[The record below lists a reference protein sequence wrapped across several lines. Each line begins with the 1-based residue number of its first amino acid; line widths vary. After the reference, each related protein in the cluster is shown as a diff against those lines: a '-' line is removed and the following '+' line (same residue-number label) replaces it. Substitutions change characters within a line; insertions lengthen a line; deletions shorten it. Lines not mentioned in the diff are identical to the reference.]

1 MRPDESVVR
10 AEGLTRRF
18 TGPDGRPRV
27 ALDRASLSVT
37 RGQLTALVGPDG
49 AGKTTL
55 MRMMAGLLAPDEG
68 SLHVLGLDVTRN
80 AQEVQDRIS
89 YMPQR
94 FGLYEDLSVQE
105 NLDLYADLHGVPQ
118 AVRRER
124 FARLMAMTDLARFTA
139 RPAGKLSG
147 GMKQK
152 LGLACTL
159 VRSPELLLLDEPSVG
174 VDPLSRRDLWEI
186 LLQLVRDEQLSVVVS
201 TAYMDEAERCAHV
214 HVMNAGQ
221 VLANGTPQALAQ
233 RAQGLAFVATPP
245 GGMVARMLQARL
257 LDAASAVVDAVPRGG
272 QVRFIPRPDVDEA
285 ALRPMLENVEVH
297 PRPAELED
305 AFMLMLRQHAE
316 AVGGQSSSEE
326 PPAAGVDRT
335 LHGSWNDALT
345 APAPAPAP
353 APDGQRPAAVTQQD
367 LTAAFLPLN
376 EGAGAS
382 RRDASGVSLQTS
394 AVLPVTDHAEPVIV
408 VRDLVRRFGDFTAVA
423 STSFEVRR
431 GEIFGLLGPN
441 GAGKTTTFRMLCGLL
456 PATSGSL
463 QVAGANL
470 RVAPARA
477 RARIGYVAQKFSL
490 YATLTVR
497 ENLAFYGAAYGLHG
511 RQLTERMDAMLQRFD
526 LDPEA
531 ASGLLP
537 AGYRQRLAMAA
548 GLIHAPDILFLDE
561 PTSGIDPLARRAFWR
576 TITALSAQGVT
587 IVITTHFMEEA
598 EYCDR
603 IAIQDAGR
611 MLALGTP
618 REVRTRAGGAG
629 SDMNAAFIAIV
640 ERGRSGGGS

>member
-18 TGPDGRPRV
+18 TGPDGRPLV
-27 ALDRASLSVT
+27 ALDRVSLSVT

-80 AQEVQDRIS
+80 AQAVQDRIS

-214 HVMNAGQ
+214 HVMNAGH

-233 RAQGLAFVATPP
+233 RAQGLTFVATPP
-245 GGMVARMLQARL
+245 GGMAARMLQARL

-272 QVRFIPRPDVDEA
+272 QVRFIRRPDVDEA
-285 ALRPMLENVEVH
+285 ALRPLLENVEVH

-316 AVGGQSSSEE
+316 AAGGQSSSKE
-326 PPAAGVDRT
+326 PPAAGADRT
-335 LHGSWNDALT
+335 LQGRRNNEPT
-345 APAPAPAP
+345 APA
-353 APDGQRPAAVTQQD
+353 AVE
-367 LTAAFLPLN
+367 A
-376 EGAGAS
+376 
-382 RRDASGVSLQTS
+382 
-394 AVLPVTDHAEPVIV
+394 HAEPVIV

-511 RQLTERMDAMLQRFD
+511 RQLAERMQAMLQRFD

-531 ASGLLP
+531 ESGLLP

-618 REVRTRAGGAG
+618 HEVRELAGGAG
-629 SDMNAAFIAIV
+629 SDMNEAFIAIV
-640 ERGRSGGGS
+640 EQGRREAVT

>member
-18 TGPDGRPRV
+18 TGPDGRPLV
-27 ALDRASLSVT
+27 ALDRVSLSVA

-55 MRMMAGLLAPDEG
+55 MRMMAGLLAPEEG

-118 AVRRER
+118 AVRREH

-201 TAYMDEAERCAHV
+201 TAYMDEAERCTHV
-214 HVMNAGQ
+214 HVMNAGH

-233 RAQGLAFVATPP
+233 RAQGLTFVATPP
-245 GGMVARMLQARL
+245 VGMAARMLQARL
-257 LDAASAVVDAVPRGG
+257 LDAVSTVVDAVPRGG
-272 QVRFIPRPDVDEA
+272 QVRFIRRPDVDEA
-285 ALRPMLENVEVH
+285 ALRPLLEDVEVH

-316 AVGGQSSSEE
+316 AAGGRSSSEG
-326 PPAAGVDRT
+326 PPAAGADRT
-335 LHGSWNDALT
+335 LHGQRNDEPT
-345 APAPAPAP
+345 APVA
-353 APDGQRPAAVTQQD
+353 
-367 LTAAFLPLN
+367 
-376 EGAGAS
+376 
-382 RRDASGVSLQTS
+382 
-394 AVLPVTDHAEPVIV
+394 DHAEPVIV

-490 YATLTVR
+490 YATLTVC

-511 RQLTERMDAMLQRFD
+511 RQLAERMQAMLQRFD

-531 ASGLLP
+531 ESGLLP

-618 REVRTRAGGAG
+618 HEVRELAGGAR
-629 SDMNAAFIAIV
+629 SDMNEAFIAIV
-640 ERGRSGGGS
+640 EQGRREAVT

>member
-1 MRPDESVVR
+1 MRADESVVR

-18 TGPDGRPRV
+18 TGPDGRPLV
-27 ALDRASLSVT
+27 ALDRVSLSVP

-68 SLHVLGLDVTRN
+68 SLHVLGLDVTRD
-80 AQEVQDRIS
+80 AQAVQDRIS

-214 HVMNAGQ
+214 HVMNAGH

-233 RAQGLAFVATPP
+233 RAQGLTFVATPP
-245 GGMVARMLQARL
+245 VGMAARMLQARL
-257 LDAASAVVDAVPRGG
+257 LDAASAAVDAVPRGG
-272 QVRFIPRPDVDEA
+272 QVRFIRRPDVDEA

-316 AVGGQSSSEE
+316 AAGGQSSSEGL
-326 PPAAGVDRT
+326 PAAGADRT
-335 LHGSWNDALT
+335 LQGRRNDEPT
-345 APAPAPAP
+345 APAA
-353 APDGQRPAAVTQQD
+353 
-367 LTAAFLPLN
+367 
-376 EGAGAS
+376 
-382 RRDASGVSLQTS
+382 
-394 AVLPVTDHAEPVIV
+394 VTDHAEPVIV

-511 RQLTERMDAMLQRFD
+511 RQLTERIEAMLQRFD
-526 LDPEA
+526 LDPA
-531 ASGLLP
+531 AESGLLP

-576 TITALSAQGVT
+576 TITVLSAQGVT

-618 REVRTRAGGAG
+618 RDVRTQAGEAG

-640 ERGRSGGGS
+640 ERGRREAVT

>member
-1 MRPDESVVR
+1 MRADESVVR

-27 ALDRASLSVT
+27 ALDRVSLSVT

-68 SLHVLGLDVTRN
+68 SLHVLGRDVARN
-80 AQEVQDRIS
+80 AQEVPDRIS

-124 FARLMAMTDLARFTA
+124 FARLMAMTDLARFMA
-139 RPAGKLSG
+139 RPAGRLSG

-214 HVMNAGQ
+214 HVMNAGH

-233 RAQGLAFVATPP
+233 RAQGLTFVATPP
-245 GGMVARMLQARL
+245 GGMAARMLQARL

-272 QVRFIPRPDVDEA
+272 QVRFIRRPDVDEA
-285 ALRPMLENVEVH
+285 ALRPLLENVEVH

-316 AVGGQSSSEE
+316 AIVGQSSSEE
-326 PPAAGVDRT
+326 PPAAGTDRT
-335 LHGSWNDALT
+335 LQGRRNDEPT
-345 APAPAPAP
+345 APA
-353 APDGQRPAAVTQQD
+353 AVE
-367 LTAAFLPLN
+367 AN
-376 EGAGAS
+376 
-382 RRDASGVSLQTS
+382 
-394 AVLPVTDHAEPVIV
+394 AEPVIV

-511 RQLTERMDAMLQRFD
+511 RQLTERIEAMLQRFD

-618 REVRTRAGGAG
+618 HEVRTQAGEAG

-640 ERGRSGGGS
+640 EQGRREAVT

>member
-1 MRPDESVVR
+1 MRPDEFVVR

-27 ALDRASLSVT
+27 ALDRVSLSVT

-68 SLHVLGLDVTRN
+68 SLRVLGLDVTRD
-80 AQEVQDRIS
+80 AQAVQDRIS

-233 RAQGLAFVATPP
+233 RAQGLTFVATPP
-245 GGMVARMLQARL
+245 DGMAARMLQARL
-257 LDAASAVVDAVPRGG
+257 LDAVSVVVDAVPRGG
-272 QVRFIPRPDVDEA
+272 QVRFIRRPDVDEE
-285 ALRPMLENVEVH
+285 ALQPLLENAEVH

-316 AVGGQSSSEE
+316 EAGGQSSSEGL
-326 PPAAGVDRT
+326 PAAGTDRT
-335 LHGSWNDALT
+335 LQGRRNSEPT
-345 APAPAPAP
+345 
-353 APDGQRPAAVTQQD
+353 APDGQRPSAVTQQD
-367 LTAAFLPLN
+367 RTVAVPPLN

-382 RRDASGVSLQTS
+382 RRDASGVSLQS

-497 ENLAFYGAAYGLHG
+497 ENLAFYGAADGLHG
-511 RQLTERMDAMLQRFD
+511 RQLTERIEAMLQRFD

-531 ASGLLP
+531 ESGLLP
-537 AGYRQRLAMAA
+537 AGYRQRLAMAT

-618 REVRTRAGGAG
+618 HEVRAQAGEAG

-640 ERGRSGGGS
+640 ERGRGGGGS

>member
-1 MRPDESVVR
+1 M
-10 AEGLTRRF
+10 
-18 TGPDGRPRV
+18 
-27 ALDRASLSVT
+27 ALDRVSLSVP

-68 SLHVLGLDVTRN
+68 SLHVLGLDVTRD
-80 AQEVQDRIS
+80 AQAVQDRIS

-201 TAYMDEAERCAHV
+201 TAYMDEAERCTHV
-214 HVMNAGQ
+214 HVMNAGH

-233 RAQGLAFVATPP
+233 RAQGLTFVATPP
-245 GGMVARMLQARL
+245 VGMAARMLQARL
-257 LDAASAVVDAVPRGG
+257 LDAASAAVDAVPRGG
-272 QVRFIPRPDVDEA
+272 QVRFIRRPDVDEA

-316 AVGGQSSSEE
+316 AAGGQSSSEGL
-326 PPAAGVDRT
+326 PAAGADRT
-335 LHGSWNDALT
+335 LQGRRNDEPT
-345 APAPAPAP
+345 APAA
-353 APDGQRPAAVTQQD
+353 
-367 LTAAFLPLN
+367 
-376 EGAGAS
+376 
-382 RRDASGVSLQTS
+382 
-394 AVLPVTDHAEPVIV
+394 VTDHAEPVIV

-511 RQLTERMDAMLQRFD
+511 RQLTERIEAMLQRFD
-526 LDPEA
+526 LDPA
-531 ASGLLP
+531 AESGLLP

-576 TITALSAQGVT
+576 TITVLSAQGVT

-618 REVRTRAGGAG
+618 RDVRTQAGEAG

-640 ERGRSGGGS
+640 ERGRREAVT

>member
-18 TGPDGRPRV
+18 TGPDGRPLV
-27 ALDRASLSVT
+27 ALDRVSLSVP

-80 AQEVQDRIS
+80 AQAVQDRIS

-214 HVMNAGQ
+214 HVMNAGH

-233 RAQGLAFVATPP
+233 RAQGLTFVATPP
-245 GGMVARMLQARL
+245 VGMAARMLQARL

-272 QVRFIPRPDVDEA
+272 RVRFIRRPDVDEE
-285 ALRPMLENVEVH
+285 ALQPLLENVEVH
-297 PRPAELED
+297 PRLAELED

-316 AVGGQSSSEE
+316 AIVGQSSSEE
-326 PPAAGVDRT
+326 PPAAGTDRT
-335 LHGSWNDALT
+335 LQGRRNDEPT
-345 APAPAPAP
+345 APA
-353 APDGQRPAAVTQQD
+353 AVE
-367 LTAAFLPLN
+367 AN
-376 EGAGAS
+376 
-382 RRDASGVSLQTS
+382 
-394 AVLPVTDHAEPVIV
+394 AEPVIV

-423 STSFEVRR
+423 STSFEVLR

-531 ASGLLP
+531 ESGLLP

-618 REVRTRAGGAG
+618 REVRELAGAKG

>member
-1 MRPDESVVR
+1 MRPDEFVVR

-27 ALDRASLSVT
+27 ALDRVSLSVT

-68 SLHVLGLDVTRN
+68 SLRVLGLDVTRD
-80 AQEVQDRIS
+80 AQAVQDRIS

-233 RAQGLAFVATPP
+233 RAQGLTFVATPP
-245 GGMVARMLQARL
+245 DGMAARMLQARL

-272 QVRFIPRPDVDEA
+272 RVRFIRRPDVDED
-285 ALRPMLENVEVH
+285 ALQPLLENVEVH

-316 AVGGQSSSEE
+316 AAGGQSSSEGL
-326 PPAAGVDRT
+326 PAAGTDRT
-335 LHGSWNDALT
+335 LQGRRNSEPT
-345 APAPAPAP
+345 

-618 REVRTRAGGAG
+618 REVRELAGGAR
-629 SDMNAAFIAIV
+629 SDMNEAFIAIV
-640 ERGRSGGGS
+640 EQGRREAVT

>member
-27 ALDRASLSVT
+27 ALDRVSLSVT

-68 SLHVLGLDVTRN
+68 SLHVLGLDVTRD
-80 AQEVQDRIS
+80 AQAVQDRIS

-214 HVMNAGQ
+214 HVMNAGH

-233 RAQGLAFVATPP
+233 RAQGLTFVAMPP
-245 GGMVARMLQARL
+245 GGMAARMLQARL
-257 LDAASAVVDAVPRGG
+257 LDAASVVVDAVPRGG
-272 QVRFIPRPDVDEA
+272 QVRFIRRPNVDEA
-285 ALRPMLENVEVH
+285 ALRPLLENVEVH

-316 AVGGQSSSEE
+316 AAGGQSSSEGL
-326 PPAAGVDRT
+326 PAAGTDRT
-335 LHGSWNDALT
+335 LQGRRNSEPT
-345 APAPAPAP
+345 

-382 RRDASGVSLQTS
+382 RRGASGVSLQTS

-531 ASGLLP
+531 ESGLLP

-618 REVRTRAGGAG
+618 HEVRELAGGAG
-629 SDMNAAFIAIV
+629 RDMNAAFIAIV

>member
-1 MRPDESVVR
+1 MRADESVVR

-18 TGPDGRPRV
+18 TRPDGRPLV
-27 ALDRASLSVT
+27 ALDRVSLSVT

-55 MRMMAGLLAPDEG
+55 MRMVAGLLAPDEG
-68 SLHVLGLDVTRN
+68 SLHVLGRDVARN

-201 TAYMDEAERCAHV
+201 TAYMDEAERCTHV
-214 HVMNAGQ
+214 HVMNAGH

-233 RAQGLAFVATPP
+233 RAQGLTFVATPP
-245 GGMVARMLQARL
+245 VGMAARMLQARL
-257 LDAASAVVDAVPRGG
+257 LDAASAAVDAVPRGG
-272 QVRFIPRPDVDEA
+272 QVRFIRRPDVDEA

-316 AVGGQSSSEE
+316 AAGGQSSSEGL
-326 PPAAGVDRT
+326 PAAGADRT
-335 LHGSWNDALT
+335 LQGRRNDEPT
-345 APAPAPAP
+345 APAA
-353 APDGQRPAAVTQQD
+353 
-367 LTAAFLPLN
+367 
-376 EGAGAS
+376 
-382 RRDASGVSLQTS
+382 
-394 AVLPVTDHAEPVIV
+394 VTDHAEPVIV

-511 RQLTERMDAMLQRFD
+511 RQLTERIEAMLQRFD
-526 LDPEA
+526 LDPA
-531 ASGLLP
+531 AESGLLP

-576 TITALSAQGVT
+576 TITVLSAQGVT

-618 REVRTRAGGAG
+618 HEVRAQAGEAG

-640 ERGRSGGGS
+640 EQGRREAVT

>member
-1 MRPDESVVR
+1 MRADESVVR

-18 TGPDGRPRV
+18 TGPDGRPLV
-27 ALDRASLSVT
+27 ALDRVSLSVP

-68 SLHVLGLDVTRN
+68 SLHVLGLDVTRD
-80 AQEVQDRIS
+80 AQAVQDRIS

-201 TAYMDEAERCAHV
+201 TAYMDEAERCTHV
-214 HVMNAGQ
+214 HVMNAGH

-233 RAQGLAFVATPP
+233 RAQGLTFVATPP
-245 GGMVARMLQARL
+245 VGMAARMLQARL
-257 LDAASAVVDAVPRGG
+257 LDAVSTVVDAVPRGG
-272 QVRFIPRPDVDEA
+272 RVRFIRRPDVDEE
-285 ALRPMLENVEVH
+285 ALQSLLEDVEVR

-316 AVGGQSSSEE
+316 AAGGRSSSEG
-326 PPAAGVDRT
+326 PPAAGADRT
-335 LHGSWNDALT
+335 LHGQRNDEPT
-345 APAPAPAP
+345 APVA
-353 APDGQRPAAVTQQD
+353 
-367 LTAAFLPLN
+367 
-376 EGAGAS
+376 
-382 RRDASGVSLQTS
+382 
-394 AVLPVTDHAEPVIV
+394 DHAEPVIV

-423 STSFEVRR
+423 SASFEVRR

-490 YATLTVR
+490 YATLTVC

-511 RQLTERMDAMLQRFD
+511 RQLAERMQAMLQRFD

-531 ASGLLP
+531 ESGLLP

-618 REVRTRAGGAG
+618 RDVRTQAGEAG

-640 ERGRSGGGS
+640 ERGRREAVT

>member
-1 MRPDESVVR
+1 MRADESVVR

-27 ALDRASLSVT
+27 ALDRVSLSVT

-80 AQEVQDRIS
+80 AQAVQDRIS

-214 HVMNAGQ
+214 HVMNAGH

-233 RAQGLAFVATPP
+233 RAQGLTFVATPP
-245 GGMVARMLQARL
+245 GGMAARMLQARL

-272 QVRFIPRPDVDEA
+272 QVRFIRRPDVDEA
-285 ALRPMLENVEVH
+285 ALRPLLENVEVH

-316 AVGGQSSSEE
+316 AIVGQSSSEE
-326 PPAAGVDRT
+326 PPAAGTDRT
-335 LHGSWNDALT
+335 LQGRRNDEPT
-345 APAPAPAP
+345 APA
-353 APDGQRPAAVTQQD
+353 AVE
-367 LTAAFLPLN
+367 AN
-376 EGAGAS
+376 
-382 RRDASGVSLQTS
+382 
-394 AVLPVTDHAEPVIV
+394 AEPVIV

-511 RQLTERMDAMLQRFD
+511 RQLTERIEAMLQRFD

-618 REVRTRAGGAG
+618 HEVRELAGGAG
-629 SDMNAAFIAIV
+629 SDMNEAFIAIV
-640 ERGRSGGGS
+640 EQGRREAVT

>member
-1 MRPDESVVR
+1 MRADESVVR

-18 TGPDGRPRV
+18 TGPDGRPLV
-27 ALDRASLSVT
+27 ALDRVSLSVP

-68 SLHVLGLDVTRN
+68 SLHVLGLDVTRD
-80 AQEVQDRIS
+80 AQAVQDRIS

-201 TAYMDEAERCAHV
+201 TAYMDEAERCTHV
-214 HVMNAGQ
+214 HVMNAGH

-233 RAQGLAFVATPP
+233 RAQGLTFVATPP
-245 GGMVARMLQARL
+245 VGMAARMLQARL
-257 LDAASAVVDAVPRGG
+257 LDAASAAVDAVPRGG
-272 QVRFIPRPDVDEA
+272 QVRFIRRPDVDEA

-316 AVGGQSSSEE
+316 AAGGQSSSEGL
-326 PPAAGVDRT
+326 PAAGADRT
-335 LHGSWNDALT
+335 LQGRRNDEPT
-345 APAPAPAP
+345 APAA
-353 APDGQRPAAVTQQD
+353 
-367 LTAAFLPLN
+367 
-376 EGAGAS
+376 
-382 RRDASGVSLQTS
+382 
-394 AVLPVTDHAEPVIV
+394 VTDHAEPVIV

-456 PATSGSL
+456 LATSGSL

-511 RQLTERMDAMLQRFD
+511 RQLTERIEAMLQRFD
-526 LDPEA
+526 LDPA
-531 ASGLLP
+531 AESGLLP

-576 TITALSAQGVT
+576 TITVLSAQGVT

-618 REVRTRAGGAG
+618 RDVRTQAGEAG

-640 ERGRSGGGS
+640 ERGRREAVT

>member
-1 MRPDESVVR
+1 MRPDEFVVR

-27 ALDRASLSVT
+27 ALDRVSLSVT

-68 SLHVLGLDVTRN
+68 SLRVLGLDVTRD
-80 AQEVQDRIS
+80 AQAVQDRIS

-139 RPAGKLSG
+139 RPADKLSG

-233 RAQGLAFVATPP
+233 RAQGLTFVATPP
-245 GGMVARMLQARL
+245 DGMAARMLQARL

-272 QVRFIPRPDVDEA
+272 QVRFIRRPDVDEE
-285 ALRPMLENVEVH
+285 ALQPLLENVVVH

-326 PPAAGVDRT
+326 PPAAGADRT

-345 APAPAPAP
+345 AP

-367 LTAAFLPLN
+367 LTAAFPPLN

-382 RRDASGVSLQTS
+382 RRDASGVSLQS

-423 STSFEVRR
+423 STSFEVWR

-511 RQLTERMDAMLQRFD
+511 RQLTERIEAMLQRFD

-531 ASGLLP
+531 ESGLLP

-618 REVRTRAGGAG
+618 REVRTQAGEAG

-640 ERGRSGGGS
+640 EQGRREAVT

>member
-1 MRPDESVVR
+1 MRPDEFVVR
-10 AEGLTRRF
+10 AEGLTQRF

-27 ALDRASLSVT
+27 ALDRVSLSVT

-68 SLHVLGLDVTRN
+68 SLRVLGLDVTRD
-80 AQEVQDRIS
+80 AQAVQDRIS

-233 RAQGLAFVATPP
+233 RAQGLTFVATPP
-245 GGMVARMLQARL
+245 DGMAARMLQARL

-272 QVRFIPRPDVDEA
+272 QVRFIRRPDVDEE
-285 ALRPMLENVEVH
+285 ALQPLLENVVVH

-326 PPAAGVDRT
+326 PPAAGADRT

-345 APAPAPAP
+345 AP

-367 LTAAFLPLN
+367 LTAAFPPLN

-382 RRDASGVSLQTS
+382 RRDASGVSLQS

-423 STSFEVRR
+423 STSFEVWR

-511 RQLTERMDAMLQRFD
+511 RQLTERIEAMLQRFD

-531 ASGLLP
+531 ESGLLP

-618 REVRTRAGGAG
+618 REVRTQAGEAG

-640 ERGRSGGGS
+640 EQGRREAVT

>member
-1 MRPDESVVR
+1 MRPDEFVVR

-27 ALDRASLSVT
+27 ALDRVSLSVT

-68 SLHVLGLDVTRN
+68 SLHVLGRDVARN

-214 HVMNAGQ
+214 HVMNAGH

-233 RAQGLAFVATPP
+233 RAQGLTFVATPP
-245 GGMVARMLQARL
+245 GGMAARMLQARL

-272 QVRFIPRPDVDEA
+272 QVRFIRRPDVDEA
-285 ALRPMLENVEVH
+285 ALRPLLENVEVH

-316 AVGGQSSSEE
+316 AIVGQSSSEE
-326 PPAAGVDRT
+326 PPAAGTDRT
-335 LHGSWNDALT
+335 LQGRRNDEPT
-345 APAPAPAP
+345 APA
-353 APDGQRPAAVTQQD
+353 AVE
-367 LTAAFLPLN
+367 AN
-376 EGAGAS
+376 
-382 RRDASGVSLQTS
+382 
-394 AVLPVTDHAEPVIV
+394 AEPVIV

-423 STSFEVRR
+423 STSFEVLR

-531 ASGLLP
+531 ESGLLP

-618 REVRTRAGGAG
+618 REVRELAGAKG

>member
-1 MRPDESVVR
+1 MRADESVVR

-18 TGPDGRPRV
+18 TGPDGRPLV
-27 ALDRASLSVT
+27 ALDRVSLSVP

-68 SLHVLGLDVTRN
+68 SLHVLGLDVTRD
-80 AQEVQDRIS
+80 AQAVQDRIS

-201 TAYMDEAERCAHV
+201 TAYMDEAERCTHV
-214 HVMNAGQ
+214 HVMNAGH

-233 RAQGLAFVATPP
+233 RAQGLTFVATPP
-245 GGMVARMLQARL
+245 VGMAARMLQARL
-257 LDAASAVVDAVPRGG
+257 LDAASAAVDAVHRGG
-272 QVRFIPRPDVDEA
+272 QVRFIRRPDVDEA

-316 AVGGQSSSEE
+316 AAGGQSSSEGL
-326 PPAAGVDRT
+326 PAAGADRT
-335 LHGSWNDALT
+335 LQGRRNDEPT
-345 APAPAPAP
+345 APAA
-353 APDGQRPAAVTQQD
+353 
-367 LTAAFLPLN
+367 
-376 EGAGAS
+376 
-382 RRDASGVSLQTS
+382 
-394 AVLPVTDHAEPVIV
+394 VTDHAEPVIV

-511 RQLTERMDAMLQRFD
+511 RQLTERIEAMLQRFD
-526 LDPEA
+526 LDPA
-531 ASGLLP
+531 AESGLLP

-576 TITALSAQGVT
+576 TITVLSAQGVT

-618 REVRTRAGGAG
+618 RDVRTQAGEAG

-640 ERGRSGGGS
+640 ERGRREAVT

>member
-1 MRPDESVVR
+1 MRADESVVR

-27 ALDRASLSVT
+27 ALDRVSLSVT

-68 SLHVLGLDVTRN
+68 SLHVLGRDVARN

-124 FARLMAMTDLARFTA
+124 FARLMAMTDLARFMA

-214 HVMNAGQ
+214 HVMNAGH

-233 RAQGLAFVATPP
+233 RAQGLTFVATPP
-245 GGMVARMLQARL
+245 GGMAARMLQARL

-272 QVRFIPRPDVDEA
+272 QVRFIRRPDVDEA
-285 ALRPMLENVEVH
+285 ALRPLLENVEVH

-316 AVGGQSSSEE
+316 AIVGQSSSEE
-326 PPAAGVDRT
+326 PPAAGTDRT
-335 LHGSWNDALT
+335 LQGRRNDEPT
-345 APAPAPAP
+345 APA
-353 APDGQRPAAVTQQD
+353 AVE
-367 LTAAFLPLN
+367 AN
-376 EGAGAS
+376 
-382 RRDASGVSLQTS
+382 
-394 AVLPVTDHAEPVIV
+394 AEPVIV

-423 STSFEVRR
+423 STSFEVLR

-531 ASGLLP
+531 ESGLLP

-618 REVRTRAGGAG
+618 REVRTQVGEAG

-640 ERGRSGGGS
+640 ERGRREAVT

>member
-1 MRPDESVVR
+1 MRADESVVR

-27 ALDRASLSVT
+27 ALDRVSLSVT

-68 SLHVLGLDVTRN
+68 SLHVLGLDVTRD
-80 AQEVQDRIS
+80 AQAVQDRIS

-124 FARLMAMTDLARFTA
+124 FVRLMAMTDLARFTA

-214 HVMNAGQ
+214 HVMNAGH
-221 VLANGTPQALAQ
+221 VLADGTPQALAQ
-233 RAQGLAFVATPP
+233 RAQGLTFVATPP
-245 GGMVARMLQARL
+245 GGMAARMLQARL
-257 LDAASAVVDAVPRGG
+257 LDAASVVVDAVPRGG
-272 QVRFIPRPDVDEA
+272 QVRFIRRPDVDEE
-285 ALRPMLENVEVH
+285 ALQPLLENVVVH

-326 PPAAGVDRT
+326 PPAAGADRT

-345 APAPAPAP
+345 AP

-367 LTAAFLPLN
+367 LTAAFPPLN

-382 RRDASGVSLQTS
+382 RRDASGVSLQS

-423 STSFEVRR
+423 STSFEVWR

-618 REVRTRAGGAG
+618 HEVRELAGGAG
-629 SDMNAAFIAIV
+629 RDMNAAFIAIV

>member
-1 MRPDESVVR
+1 MRADESVVR

-18 TGPDGRPRV
+18 TGPDGRPLV
-27 ALDRASLSVT
+27 ALDRVSLSVT

-221 VLANGTPQALAQ
+221 VLADGMPQALAQ
-233 RAQGLAFVATPP
+233 RAQGLTFVATPP
-245 GGMVARMLQARL
+245 DGVSARMLQAQL

-272 QVRFIPRPDVDEA
+272 QVRFIRRPDVDEE
-285 ALRPMLENVEVH
+285 ALQPLLENVVVH

-326 PPAAGVDRT
+326 PPAAGADRT

-345 APAPAPAP
+345 AP

-367 LTAAFLPLN
+367 LTAAFPPLN

-382 RRDASGVSLQTS
+382 RRDASGVSLQS
-394 AVLPVTDHAEPVIV
+394 AVLPVTDHADPVIV
-408 VRDLVRRFGDFTAVA
+408 VSDLVRRFGDFTAVA

-511 RQLTERMDAMLQRFD
+511 RQLTERIEAMLKRFD

-531 ASGLLP
+531 ESGLLP

-548 GLIHAPDILFLDE
+548 GLVHAPDILFLDE

-618 REVRTRAGGAG
+618 HEVRELAGGAG
-629 SDMNAAFIAIV
+629 RDMNAAFIAIV

>member
-18 TGPDGRPRV
+18 TGPDGRPLV
-27 ALDRASLSVT
+27 ALDRVSLSVT

-68 SLHVLGLDVTRN
+68 SLHVLGLDVTRD
-80 AQEVQDRIS
+80 AQAVQDRIS

-186 LLQLVRDEQLSVVVS
+186 LLQLVRGEQLSVVVS

-221 VLANGTPQALAQ
+221 VLANGTPQALAH
-233 RAQGLAFVATPP
+233 RAQGLTFVATPP
-245 GGMVARMLQARL
+245 GGMAARMLQARL
-257 LDAASAVVDAVPRGG
+257 LDAASLVVDAVPRGG
-272 QVRFIPRPDVDEA
+272 QVRFIRRPDVDEE
-285 ALRPMLENVEVH
+285 ALQPLLENVVVH

-316 AVGGQSSSEE
+316 AAGGQSSSEGL
-326 PPAAGVDRT
+326 PAAGADRT
-335 LHGSWNDALT
+335 LQGRRNDEPT
-345 APAPAPAP
+345 AP
-353 APDGQRPAAVTQQD
+353 V
-367 LTAAFLPLN
+367 
-376 EGAGAS
+376 E
-382 RRDASGVSLQTS
+382 
-394 AVLPVTDHAEPVIV
+394 DHAEPVIV

-511 RQLTERMDAMLQRFD
+511 RQLTERIEAMLQRFD
-526 LDPEA
+526 LDPA
-531 ASGLLP
+531 AESGLLP

-618 REVRTRAGGAG
+618 RDVRTQAGDAG

-640 ERGRSGGGS
+640 EQGRREAVT

>member
-1 MRPDESVVR
+1 MRPDEFVVR

-27 ALDRASLSVT
+27 ALDRVSLSVT

-68 SLHVLGLDVTRN
+68 SLRVLGLDVTRD
-80 AQEVQDRIS
+80 AQAVQDRIS

-233 RAQGLAFVATPP
+233 RAQGLTFVATPP
-245 GGMVARMLQARL
+245 DGMAARMLQARL
-257 LDAASAVVDAVPRGG
+257 LDAVSVVVDAVPRGG
-272 QVRFIPRPDVDEA
+272 QVRFIRRPDVDEA
-285 ALRPMLENVEVH
+285 ALRPLLENVEVH

-316 AVGGQSSSEE
+316 AIVGQSSSEE
-326 PPAAGVDRT
+326 PPAAGTDRT
-335 LHGSWNDALT
+335 LQGRRNDEPT
-345 APAPAPAP
+345 APA
-353 APDGQRPAAVTQQD
+353 AVE
-367 LTAAFLPLN
+367 AN
-376 EGAGAS
+376 
-382 RRDASGVSLQTS
+382 
-394 AVLPVTDHAEPVIV
+394 AEPVIV

-470 RVAPARA
+470 RMAPARA

-511 RQLTERMDAMLQRFD
+511 RQLTERMQAMLKRFD

-531 ASGLLP
+531 ESGLLP

-618 REVRTRAGGAG
+618 REVRELAGGAG
-629 SDMNAAFIAIV
+629 SDMNEAFIAIV
-640 ERGRSGGGS
+640 EQGRREAVT

>member
-18 TGPDGRPRV
+18 TGPDGRPLV
-27 ALDRASLSVT
+27 ALDRVSLSVT

-68 SLHVLGLDVTRN
+68 SLHVLGLDVTRD
-80 AQEVQDRIS
+80 AQAVQDRIS

-214 HVMNAGQ
+214 HVMNAGH

-233 RAQGLAFVATPP
+233 RAQGLTFVATPP
-245 GGMVARMLQARL
+245 GGMAARMLQARL

-272 QVRFIPRPDVDEA
+272 QVRFIRRPDVDEA
-285 ALRPMLENVEVH
+285 ALRPLLENVEVH

-316 AVGGQSSSEE
+316 AAGGQSSSEGL
-326 PPAAGVDRT
+326 PAAGADRT
-335 LHGSWNDALT
+335 LQGRRNNEPTALAT
-345 APAPAPAP
+345 
-353 APDGQRPAAVTQQD
+353 DGQGPAAVTQQD
-367 LTAAFLPLN
+367 LTAAFPLLN

-382 RRDASGVSLQTS
+382 RRDASGVSSESS
-394 AVLPVTDHAEPVIV
+394 ASLSVTDHAEPVIV

-511 RQLTERMDAMLQRFD
+511 RQLTERMEAMLQRFD

-531 ASGLLP
+531 ESGLLP

-618 REVRTRAGGAG
+618 HEVRELAGGAG
-629 SDMNAAFIAIV
+629 SDMNEAFIAIV
-640 ERGRSGGGS
+640 EQGRREAVT

>member
-1 MRPDESVVR
+1 MRPDDSVVR

-18 TGPDGRPRV
+18 TGPDGRPLV
-27 ALDRASLSVT
+27 ALDRVSLSVT

-68 SLHVLGLDVTRN
+68 SLHVLGRDVARN

-118 AVRRER
+118 AVRCER

-214 HVMNAGQ
+214 HVMNAGH
-221 VLANGTPQALAQ
+221 VLADGMPQALAQ
-233 RAQGLAFVATPP
+233 RAQGLTFVAMPP
-245 GGMVARMLQARL
+245 GGMAARMLQARL

-272 QVRFIPRPDVDEA
+272 QVRFIRRPDVDEE
-285 ALRPMLENVEVH
+285 ALQPLLENVVVH

-326 PPAAGVDRT
+326 PPAAGADRT

-345 APAPAPAP
+345 AP

-367 LTAAFLPLN
+367 LTAAFPPLN

-382 RRDASGVSLQTS
+382 RRDASGVSLQS

-511 RQLTERMDAMLQRFD
+511 RQLSERIEAMLQRFD

-531 ASGLLP
+531 ESGLLP

-618 REVRTRAGGAG
+618 REVRTQAGEAG

-640 ERGRSGGGS
+640 ERGRGGGGA

>member
-1 MRPDESVVR
+1 MRPDEFVVR

-27 ALDRASLSVT
+27 ALDRVSLSVT

-68 SLHVLGLDVTRN
+68 SLHVLGLDVTRD
-80 AQEVQDRIS
+80 AQAVQDRIS

-174 VDPLSRRDLWEI
+174 VDQLSRRDLWEI

-233 RAQGLAFVATPP
+233 RAQGLTFVATPP
-245 GGMVARMLQARL
+245 DGMAARMLQARL
-257 LDAASAVVDAVPRGG
+257 LDAVSVVVDAVPSGG
-272 QVRFIPRPDVDEA
+272 QVRFIRRPDVDEA
-285 ALRPMLENVEVH
+285 ALRPMLENVDVH

-316 AVGGQSSSEE
+316 AAGGQTSSEGL
-326 PPAAGVDRT
+326 PAAGTDRT
-335 LHGSWNDALT
+335 LQGRRNSEPT
-345 APAPAPAP
+345 
-353 APDGQRPAAVTQQD
+353 APDGQRPSAVTRQD
-367 LTAAFLPLN
+367 LTVAVPPLN

-423 STSFEVRR
+423 STSFEVLR

-531 ASGLLP
+531 ESGLLP

-618 REVRTRAGGAG
+618 HEVRAQAGEAG

-640 ERGRSGGGS
+640 ERGRGGGGS

>member
-10 AEGLTRRF
+10 AEGLSRRF
-18 TGPDGRPRV
+18 TGPDGRPLV
-27 ALDRASLSVT
+27 ALDRVSLSVT

-68 SLHVLGLDVTRN
+68 SLRVLGLDVTRD
-80 AQEVQDRIS
+80 AQAVQDRIS

-186 LLQLVRDEQLSVVVS
+186 LLQLVRDEKLSVVVS

-214 HVMNAGQ
+214 HVMNAGH
-221 VLANGTPQALAQ
+221 VLADGMPQALAQ
-233 RAQGLAFVATPP
+233 RAQGLTFVAMPP
-245 GGMVARMLQARL
+245 GGMAARMLQARL
-257 LDAASAVVDAVPRGG
+257 LDAASVVVDAVPRGG
-272 QVRFIPRPDVDEA
+272 QVRFIRRPNVDEA
-285 ALRPMLENVEVH
+285 ALRPLLENVEVH

-316 AVGGQSSSEE
+316 AAGGQSSSEGL
-326 PPAAGVDRT
+326 PAAGTDRT
-335 LHGSWNDALT
+335 LQGRRNSEPT
-345 APAPAPAP
+345 

-382 RRDASGVSLQTS
+382 RRGASGVSLQTS

-511 RQLTERMDAMLQRFD
+511 RQLTERIEAMLQRFD
-526 LDPEA
+526 LDPA
-531 ASGLLP
+531 AESGLLP

-576 TITALSAQGVT
+576 TITVLSAQGVT

-618 REVRTRAGGAG
+618 RDVRTQAGEAG

-640 ERGRSGGGS
+640 ERGRREAVT

>member
-1 MRPDESVVR
+1 MRPDDSVVR

-18 TGPDGRPRV
+18 TGPDGRPLV
-27 ALDRASLSVT
+27 ALDRVSLSVT
-37 RGQLTALVGPDG
+37 QGQLTALVGPDG

-80 AQEVQDRIS
+80 AQAVQDRIS

-214 HVMNAGQ
+214 HVMNAGH

-233 RAQGLAFVATPP
+233 RAQGLTFVATPP
-245 GGMVARMLQARL
+245 VGMAARMLQARL

-272 QVRFIPRPDVDEA
+272 QVRFIRRPDVDED
-285 ALRPMLENVEVH
+285 ALQPLLENVEVH

-316 AVGGQSSSEE
+316 AAGGQTSSEGL
-326 PPAAGVDRT
+326 PAAGTDRT
-335 LHGSWNDALT
+335 LQGRRNSEPT
-345 APAPAPAP
+345 
-353 APDGQRPAAVTQQD
+353 APDGQRPSAVTRQD
-367 LTAAFLPLN
+367 LTVAVPPLN

-423 STSFEVRR
+423 STSFEVLR

-531 ASGLLP
+531 ESGLLP

-618 REVRTRAGGAG
+618 HEVRAQAGEAG

-640 ERGRSGGGS
+640 ERGRGGGGS

>member
-10 AEGLTRRF
+10 AEGLSRRF
-18 TGPDGRPRV
+18 TGPDGRPLV
-27 ALDRASLSVT
+27 ALDRVSLSVP

-55 MRMMAGLLAPDEG
+55 MRMMTGLLAPDEG
-68 SLHVLGLDVTRN
+68 SLHVLGLDVTRD
-80 AQEVQDRIS
+80 AQAVQERIS
-89 YMPQR
+89 YMPKR

-214 HVMNAGQ
+214 HVMNAGH

-233 RAQGLAFVATPP
+233 RAQGLTFVATPP
-245 GGMVARMLQARL
+245 VGMAARMLQARL
-257 LDAASAVVDAVPRGG
+257 LDAVSTVVDAVPRGG
-272 QVRFIPRPDVDEA
+272 QVRFIRRPDVDEA
-285 ALRPMLENVEVH
+285 ALRPLLENVEVH

-316 AVGGQSSSEE
+316 AAGGRSSSEG
-326 PPAAGVDRT
+326 PPAAGADRT

-345 APAPAPAP
+345 VP
-353 APDGQRPAAVTQQD
+353 GKKLPAAVKQLD
-367 LTAAFLPLN
+367 RSVASPPPN

-382 RRDASGVSLQTS
+382 HRAASGVPTDSS
-394 AVLPVTDHAEPVIV
+394 AASSVTGHAEPVIV

-511 RQLTERMDAMLQRFD
+511 RQLTERMEAMLKRFD

-531 ASGLLP
+531 ESGLLP

-548 GLIHAPDILFLDE
+548 GLVHAPDILFLDE

-618 REVRTRAGGAG
+618 REVRTQAGEAG

-640 ERGRSGGGS
+640 EQGRREAVT